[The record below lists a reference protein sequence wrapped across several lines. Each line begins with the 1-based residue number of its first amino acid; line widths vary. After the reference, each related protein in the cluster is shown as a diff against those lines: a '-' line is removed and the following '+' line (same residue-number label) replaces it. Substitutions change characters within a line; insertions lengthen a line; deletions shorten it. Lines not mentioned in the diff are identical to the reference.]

1 MRLLA
6 RSWNRVSRMMT
17 LWWSSRP
24 RALFVDLFGMLATSF
39 YFYFLFF
46 FYFFIFWRVRGDICE
61 FCPLRV
67 RVALGP
73 SSLLKLEGCPQPLG
87 TWSRGR
93 FER

>member
-1 MRLLA
+1 MRLSA
-6 RSWNRVSRMMT
+6 RSWNRVSRMTT

-39 YFYFLFF
+39 YF
-46 FYFFIFWRVRGDICE
+46 WRVRGDICV
-61 FCPLRV
+61 FCPLRA
-67 RVALGP
+67 RAALGP
-73 SSLLKLEGCPQPLG
+73 SSLLKPEGCPQPLG